1 MKTITFNYT
10 KKDGSTSERT
20 LLVSVEPK
28 PATDK
33 YAGIDLS
40 ELSPED
46 GSEFSVRY
54 EEMHNK
60 YLNDVKELQAEFDLK
75 HNYRQFLE
83 SGMSDVIEI

>member
-20 LLVSVEPK
+20 LLAITEPH

-33 YAGIDLS
+33 YAGIDIT

-46 GSEFSVRY
+46 GAKFVSKYEQLY
-54 EEMHNK
+54 EE
-60 YLNDVKELQAEFDLK
+60 YLEATRELQAQYDVK
-75 HNYRQFLE
+75 HSYRQFFA